1 MREIKY
7 QTETL
12 NTDIACKPLN
22 SVHFGGGARCKALLA
37 AVLLGTMPAVAN
49 ELDVP
54 TLGDESAYTLT
65 KVDAEGENTIT
76 KFEYNSETG
85 EFTPVYYR
93 VNLRQTAYGE
103 QSGDKTLK
111 FGWEYTDD
119 GRFTFVENPSAPVG
133 SEITYTYDSS
143 VPTNS
148 RMEVSTD
155 ISDTPITGNFIGN
168 YEHSGSALGG
178 AIYNKGTISD
188 ITGDFIGN
196 YAGMQ
201 GGAIYNKGGTIGD
214 ITGDFIGNYAGG
226 AGGAIAS
233 NSYQTYNDLSPIG
246 NITGDFIG
254 NYAGMQGGAIFNEG
268 SVMGD
273 INGDFIGNY
282 ANGYGGAI
290 ANSGLHAY
298 DHWVVGTITYLS
310 IIRDIKGDF
319 IGNHVS
325 SLDQDT
331 VEENYLSVAGG
342 AIANFASYD
351 RSPANKLIAQINNLT
366 GDFIGNYVKSETLS
380 AQGGAIANFV
390 LKESTASFIGN
401 IKGNFTGNYA
411 QSESGIAQ
419 GGAIYNSQ
427 LINSIQGEFHNNY
440 ASGHTSAA
448 GGAIYNTT
456 DYSMPDSLICMQAT
470 YVITDDA
477 GNPVEE
483 KVLYYFTN
491 EGGGEPIQVNFAIAA
506 IKGGATVETVTVNE
520 SITQEEYDQLSAQ
533 LEAMI
538 ASGLFTET
546 PPDLESNTIT
556 PISNSMF
563 VGNKAVS
570 SGEAY
575 GGAIASV
582 APEDVSGI
590 SGFEYEIVNSS
601 FYDNVAETTSET
613 GTAKGGAIY
622 SMTDLTIT
630 ADNGESVFS
639 GNKVINN
646 GVEESNAIYMDA
658 VGDTVSTLTLQAK
671 NNGVVYFDDKID
683 GAAVELVTE
692 NETRTDR
699 YNIELKGDGT
709 GKIVFNNDV
718 ENADIFLNNG
728 AITYLGR
735 ESVWD
740 TSNLTFNGGSLSLL
754 NNTVGTANFDSLSI
768 AADTDVTVDVD
779 LANSAMDRIT
789 ADSYGEMNG
798 NLNVVGMNLLSD
810 SAEEQT
816 EILFADAELKDHV
829 TYGGN
834 AEIPDDFQTTAYTPI
849 YKYNVSYDNKDDG
862 GYFLFN
868 RGDMISGGGGNQS
881 DNFNPAV
888 LSAPVSTQAANQ
900 SALNEVFKY
909 TYEHLDT
916 FTKLPEFERDAI
928 IESNKYA
935 MSTDFNNNMSSGIDY
950 VNNKGVWFKPF
961 TTFENIDLK
970 NGPKV
975 DAITYGTLVGF
986 DTDFKELGK
995 GWNSVFSGFAGY
1007 VGSSLNYS
1015 GVDSTMNGGILGFTE
1030 TFYKGNFWTAI
1041 SATAGAS
1048 VGESHN
1054 MYGKEDY
1061 TSLLAGVSSK
1071 TGYNFEFKNGK
1082 FIVQPIMYLGYT
1094 FVNTFDYKNSAG
1106 VNIDSDPLHTI
1117 QLNPSV
1123 RFIANLKNG
1132 WQPYA
1137 SVGMVWNLMNES
1149 KATANNVRLPEMSVK
1164 PYVEYGV
1171 GVQRNWADKY
1181 TGYLQAMVRNGG
1193 RTGVSLTGGFRF
1205 MLGDETKVT
1214 PETPKKDI
1222 KSL

>member
-1 MREIKY
+1 MRGEKDLFKLDNMLKS
-7 QTETL
+7 L
-12 NTDIACKPLN
+12 NYADL
-22 SVHFGGGARCKALLA
+22 GGGVAPRILLA
-37 AVLLGTMPAVAN
+37 AALLGSSPVCAQ
-49 ELDVP
+49 ELAPVF
-54 TLGDESAYTLT
+54 LENNGLYSLT
-65 KVDAEGENTIT
+65 PVDKQGENTIT
-76 KFEYNSETG
+76 KFEYNDALG
-85 EFTPVYYR
+85 EFVPVYYR
-93 VNLRQTAYGE
+93 VDLN
-103 QSGDKTLK
+103 KTDLGHPDVADSVNYYK
-111 FGWEYTDD
+111 YTETDGVLGLTNGAADD
-119 GRFTFVENPSAPVG
+119 YDISYSV
-133 SEITYTYDSS
+133 DSS
-143 VPTNS
+143 RIPDS
-148 RMEVSTD
+148 G
-155 ISDTPITGNFIGN
+155 ISNDGN
-168 YEHSGSALGG
+168 YG
-178 AIYNKGTISD
+178 D
-188 ITGDFIGN
+188 INNDFIGPQYGIKN
-196 YAGMQ
+196 EG
-201 GGAIYNKGGTIGD
+201 NIGD
-214 ITGDFIGNYAGG
+214 ITGDFIGT
-226 AGGAIAS
+226 
-233 NSYQTYNDLSPIG
+233 SYGIK
-246 NITGDFIG
+246 
-254 NYAGMQGGAIFNEG
+254 NEG
-268 SVMGD
+268 S
-273 INGDFIGNY
+273 IG
-282 ANGYGGAI
+282 
-290 ANSGLHAY
+290 
-298 DHWVVGTITYLS
+298 
-310 IIRDIKGDF
+310 DIKGDF
-319 IGNHVS
+319 IGNTS
-325 SLDQDT
+325 T
-331 VEENYLSVAGG
+331 T
-342 AIANFASYD
+342 
-351 RSPANKLIAQINNLT
+351 LISNNSITSTSIINSIEGN
-366 GDFIGNYVKSETLS
+366 FIGNSKVIING
-380 AQGGAIANFV
+380 GGA
-390 LKESTASFIGN
+390 SIGE
-401 IKGNFTGNYA
+401 IKGNFIANTNGVIDQYEVYQSSLPAINSISGNFIGNSITKANDIASGAAISNRSLIGKSLNLNELLYKDTDYSYTKNTFKNADTG
-411 QSESGIAQ
+411 ESVSFYFASDKTGKRLTLEKFQDAINAGNKIIREDITETLNDEKWTAMKEQIASGAMEGVVTTEPIDIPEENLITTDSLLSKAPIHDSLFIGNHVKSDTTEAL
-419 GGAIYNSQ
+419 GGAIYNSGQ
-427 LINSIQGEFHNNY
+427 IGNSI
-440 ASGHTSAA
+440 SGQDNISEELKEVFVD
-448 GGAIYNTT
+448 IDFNKL
-456 DYSMPDSLICMQAT
+456 SDST
-470 YVITDDA
+470 
-477 GNPVEE
+477 NP
-483 KVLYYFTN
+483 
-491 EGGGEPIQVNFAIAA
+491 
-506 IKGGATVETVTVNE
+506 
-520 SITQEEYDQLSAQ
+520 SIT
-533 LEAMI
+533 
-538 ASGLFTET
+538 
-546 PPDLESNTIT
+546 
-556 PISNSMF
+556 
-563 VGNKAVS
+563 
-570 SGEAY
+570 
-575 GGAIASV
+575 
-582 APEDVSGI
+582 
-590 SGFEYEIVNSS
+590 NSS
-601 FYDNVAETTSET
+601 FYNNYAESET
-613 GTAKGGAIY
+613 GEAKGGAIY
-622 SMTDLTIT
+622 STTDLTIA

-646 GVEESNAIYMDA
+646 GVEESNAIYIGQYKTSQYD
-658 VGDTVSTLTLQAK
+658 GDLKRSVYTVHDPTLTLNAT
-671 NNGVVYFDDKID
+671 NGGLIYFDDKID
-683 GAAVELVTE
+683 GSAGTTGRYYEERQADGTYEQIWLEKTENNRYNVELE
-692 NETRTDR
+692 
-699 YNIELKGDGT
+699 GDGT

-718 ENADIFLNNG
+718 ENADIFLNDG

-816 EILFADAELKDHV
+816 EILFADTNLKDHV

-849 YKYNVSYDNKDDG
+849 HQYDVSYDNKEDG
-862 GYFLFN
+862 GYFIFQ
-868 RGDMISGGGGNQS
+868 GSGISSGKPS

-888 LSAPVSTQAANQ
+888 LSTTVANQAAGQ

-909 TYEHLDT
+909 SYEHVDS
-916 FTKLPEFERDAI
+916 FTKLPSFERMAKI
-928 IESNKYA
+928 NANKYA
-935 MSTDFNNNMSSGIDY
+935 MSTDFNENMPMFAEQLY
-950 VNNKGVWFKPF
+950 NKGVWFKPF

-970 NGPKV
+970 NGPDV

-986 DTDFKELGK
+986 DTDFHEHRN
-995 GWNSVFSGFAGY
+995 GWHSVFSGFAGY